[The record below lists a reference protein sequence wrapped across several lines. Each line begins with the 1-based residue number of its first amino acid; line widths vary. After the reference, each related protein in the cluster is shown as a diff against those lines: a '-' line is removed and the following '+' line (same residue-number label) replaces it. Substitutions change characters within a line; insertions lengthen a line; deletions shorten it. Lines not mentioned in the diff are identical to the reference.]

1 MEERIT
7 KQQLMKM
14 YNVNR
19 TTIEEWRKRFGLPM
33 IEISSHK
40 KYIRKDDLLMWEN
53 EMKQNHILVQFKN
66 NYSIKIR
73 LNHYLIYLKIERVM
87 VNLSV
92 GEIWCLCC
100 LIKRFIFLRN
110 LYLFYLSIH
119 SKTFSPILSIQ
130 SFTLS

>member
-40 KYIRKDDLLMWEN
+40 KYIRKTDLLEWEN
-53 EMKQNHILVQFKN
+53 EMISKN
-66 NYSIKIR
+66 K
-73 LNHYLIYLKIERVM
+73 
-87 VNLSV
+87 LSKV
-92 GEIWCLCC
+92 LE
-100 LIKRFIFLRN
+100 
-110 LYLFYLSIH
+110 S
-119 SKTFSPILSIQ
+119 
-130 SFTLS
+130 

>member
-53 EMKQNHILVQFKN
+53 QMKDGVCELGLTN
-66 NYSIKIR
+66 
-73 LNHYLIYLKIERVM
+73 
-87 VNLSV
+87 SV
-92 GEIWCLCC
+92 I
-100 LIKRFIFLRN
+100 
-110 LYLFYLSIH
+110 S
-119 SKTFSPILSIQ
+119 
-130 SFTLS
+130 

>member
-40 KYIRKDDLLMWEN
+40 KYIRKDDLLKWEN
-53 EMKQNHILVQFKN
+53 ELKQINT
-66 NYSIKIR
+66 
-73 LNHYLIYLKIERVM
+73 
-87 VNLSV
+87 SV
-92 GEIWCLCC
+92 
-100 LIKRFIFLRN
+100 
-110 LYLFYLSIH
+110 
-119 SKTFSPILSIQ
+119 
-130 SFTLS
+130 